1 VEKRDLVRG
10 DLGRRM
16 RRSQRG
22 WGRKVARVKAV
33 WMEGGEV
40 VREEAVVERAV
51 VRVVRS
57 SKGRDE
63 MAESLVCELVL

>member
-1 VEKRDLVRG
+1 MRG
-10 DLGRRM
+10 DLGSRM

-57 SKGRDE
+57 SIGRDE
-63 MAESLVCELVL
+63 MAESLVCESVL

>member
-1 VEKRDLVRG
+1 
-10 DLGRRM
+10 
-16 RRSQRG
+16 
-22 WGRKVARVKAV
+22 VKAV